1 MEASRTLALQLVKQG
16 SDATKRLQWLSKRV
30 LSRDAT
36 TRELSVLTRELDRA
50 LKHYREA
57 PDDAPK
63 YLQSSPTDATEVAAY
78 TVVASLMLN
87 LDEAITHE

>member
-1 MEASRTLALQLVKQG
+1 M
-16 SDATKRLQWLSKRV
+16 RLQWLSKRV

-36 TRELSVLTRELDRA
+36 TQELSVLQRELDRA
-50 LKHYREA
+50 LKHYRER
-57 PDDAPK
+57 PEDAAK
-63 YLQSSPTDATEVAAY
+63 YLQSSPANASEVAAY